1 MEALFFKVFGM
12 SVTGSIVILITLL
25 ARFLLKK
32 RSKRFIMIL
41 WAFVAVRLLIPIGF
55 DSSFSIFNFI
65 PLQTQTYTAAPRVQ
79 DAAIPDKRAYIN
91 IDEESVN
98 TGAVTMSED
107 PGSAELL
114 PDIKTVLS
122 LVWLAGAIGIAGSC
136 SVQYIRLKK
145 RLESAKKVSGNIY
158 VSEKISIPFVFGLFV
173 PRIYLPDVLE
183 KTEKEYILL
192 HEKTH
197 IKHGDWLI
205 KIIGTT
211 AVAVHWFNPL
221 VWLAY
226 MLFERDIEMSCDESV
241 VAGLS
246 DELKQAY
253 TMSIVSYAQKSNSKR
268 YLVTPLGFSK
278 VNFSKTEVTSRVKN
292 IINFKKGRTATA
304 IAITAA
310 LIIVGGACIPNSKT
324 RADEAT
330 VVTETTEETKTAE
343 TTKESSEATETS
355 ETTAPSEATGTS
367 GTTAPSE
374 STGTSGTTAPSESTE
389 ATEIKETEKDKEPE
403 EPEENLH
410 SNPAP
415 DYDLSSGH
423 AMYAKS
429 FVGVPYVKGGEDE
442 NGFDNKG
449 FVKYLYFQLFSS
461 GFPEDYDKLLNFG
474 LKASA
479 GKAQVSDIVCFSE
492 GDESELI
499 AFCVGDGK
507 AVYASPKEGKVVL
520 KDISEMKVKSIR
532 HLIDYNA
539 TFGNG

>member
-1 MEALFFKVFGM
+1 MMEALFFKVLGM

-65 PLQTQTYTAAPRVQ
+65 PLQTQTFTAAPRVQ
-79 DAAIPDKRAYIN
+79 DAAIPDKRAYID
-91 IDEESVN
+91 IDEGSVN
-98 TGAVTMSED
+98 PGAVTMSEE

-122 LVWLAGAIGIAGSC
+122 LVWFAGAVGMAGIC
-136 SVQYIRLKK
+136 FVRYIRLKK
-145 RLESAKKVSGNIY
+145 RLENAKKVSGNIY
-158 VSEKISIPFVFGLFV
+158 VSEKISIPFVFGLFA

-205 KIIGTT
+205 KIIGTA

-221 VWLAY
+221 VWLSY

-278 VNFSKTEVTSRVKN
+278 VNFCKTEVTNRVKN

-310 LIIVGGACIPNSKT
+310 LIAIGGACIPNSKT
-324 RADEAT
+324 SADEAT
-330 VVTETTEETKTAE
+330 VVTETTEETKAAE
-343 TTKESSEATETS
+343 STKEET
-355 ETTAPSEATGTS
+355 
-367 GTTAPSE
+367 E
-374 STGTSGTTAPSESTE
+374 STQ
-389 ATEIKETEKDKEPE
+389 IKETGKETEPE
-403 EPEENLH
+403 VPEENLP
-410 SNPAP
+410 SYPSP
-415 DYDLSSGH
+415 DYDLAPGH

-449 FVKYLYFQLFSS
+449 FVKYLYFQLFSA

-474 LKASA
+474 LKASVS
-479 GKAQVSDIVCFSE
+479 KAQVSDIVCFSE
-492 GDESELI
+492 GDNSELI
-499 AFCVGDGK
+499 AFCIGDGK

-520 KDISEMKVKSIR
+520 KDISKMKVKSIR
-532 HLIDYNA
+532 HLIDFYA
-539 TFGNG
+539 TSGNG

>member
-1 MEALFFKVFGM
+1 MMETLFFKVFGM

-98 TGAVTMSED
+98 TGAVTMSDD

-122 LVWLAGAIGIAGSC
+122 LVWLAGAIGIAGIC

-205 KIIGTT
+205 KIIGMT

-226 MLFERDIEMSCDESV
+226 ILFERDIEMNCDESV

-278 VNFSKTEVTSRVKN
+278 VNFSKTEVTNRVKN

-304 IAITAA
+304 LAITAA

-324 RADEAT
+324 SADEAT
-330 VVTETTEETKTAE
+330 VVTETTEETKAAE
-343 TTKESSEATETS
+343 TTKE
-355 ETTAPSEATGTS
+355 TTQ
-367 GTTAPSE
+367 
-374 STGTSGTTAPSESTE
+374 
-389 ATEIKETEKDKEPE
+389 IKETGKETEPE
-403 EPEENLH
+403 VPEENLP
-410 SNPAP
+410 SYPAP
-415 DYDLSSGH
+415 DYDIAPGDAKY
-423 AMYAKS
+423 AME
-429 FVGVPYVKGGEDE
+429 FLGVPYVEGGEDE

-449 FVKYLYFQLFSS
+449 FVKYLYFQMFSS
-461 GFPEDYDKLLNFG
+461 GFPDDYNELLYFG
-474 LKASA
+474 LKVSES
-479 GKAQVSDIVCFSE
+479 KAQVSDIVCFSE
-492 GDESELI
+492 GDNSELI
-499 AFCVGDGK
+499 AFCIGDGK

-520 KDISEMKVKSIR
+520 KDISKMKVKSIR
-532 HLIDYNA
+532 HLIDYYA
-539 TFGNG
+539 TSGNG

>member
-1 MEALFFKVFGM
+1 MMETLFFKVFGM

-98 TGAVTMSED
+98 TGAVTMSEE

-122 LVWLAGAIGIAGSC
+122 LVWLAGAIGIAGIC

-145 RLESAKKVSGNIY
+145 RLESAKNVSGNIY

-197 IKHGDWLI
+197 IKHGDWII
-205 KIIGTT
+205 KIIGMT

-226 MLFERDIEMSCDESV
+226 MLFERDIEMCCDESV

-278 VNFSKTEVTSRVKN
+278 VNFSKTEVTNRVKN

-304 IAITAA
+304 LAITAA

-324 RADEAT
+324 SADEAT
-330 VVTETTEETKTAE
+330 VVTETTEETKAAE
-343 TTKESSEATETS
+343 TTKE
-355 ETTAPSEATGTS
+355 TTQ
-367 GTTAPSE
+367 
-374 STGTSGTTAPSESTE
+374 
-389 ATEIKETEKDKEPE
+389 IKETGKETEPE
-403 EPEENLH
+403 VPEENLP
-410 SNPAP
+410 SYPAP
-415 DYDLSSGH
+415 DYDIAPGDAKY
-423 AMYAKS
+423 AME
-429 FVGVPYVKGGEDE
+429 FLGVPYVEGGEDE

-449 FVKYLYFQLFSS
+449 FVKYLYFQIFSS
-461 GFPEDYDKLLNFG
+461 GFPDDYNELLYFG
-474 LKASA
+474 LKVSES
-479 GKAQVSDIVCFSE
+479 KAQVSDIVCFSE
-492 GDESELI
+492 GDNSELI

-520 KDISEMKVKSIR
+520 KDISKMKVKSIR
-532 HLIDYNA
+532 HLIDYYA
-539 TFGNG
+539 TSGNG

>member
-1 MEALFFKVFGM
+1 MMEALFFKVLGM
-12 SVTGSIVILITLL
+12 SVTGSIVILITLI

-65 PLQTQTYTAAPRVQ
+65 PLQTQTFTAAPRVQ
-79 DAAIPDKRAYIN
+79 DAAIPDKRAYID
-91 IDEESVN
+91 IDEGSVN
-98 TGAVTMSED
+98 TGAVTMSEE

-122 LVWLAGAIGIAGSC
+122 LVWFAGAVGMAGIC
-136 SVQYIRLKK
+136 FVRYIRLKK
-145 RLESAKKVSGNIY
+145 RLENAKKVSGNIY

-205 KIIGTT
+205 KIIGTA

-221 VWLAY
+221 VWLSY

-241 VAGLS
+241 VAGLN

-278 VNFSKTEVTSRVKN
+278 VNFSKTEVTNRVKN

-310 LIIVGGACIPNSKT
+310 LIAIGGACIPNSKT
-324 RADEAT
+324 SADEAT
-330 VVTETTEETKTAE
+330 VVTETTEETKAAE
-343 TTKESSEATETS
+343 STKEETETS
-355 ETTAPSEATGTS
+355 ETTAPSESTETS
-367 GTTAPSE
+367 GTTVHS
-374 STGTSGTTAPSESTE
+374 E
-389 ATEIKETEKDKEPE
+389 ATESTQIKETGKDTEPE
-403 EPEENLH
+403 VPEENLP
-410 SNPAP
+410 SYPAP
-415 DYDLSSGH
+415 DYDLAPGD
-423 AMYAKS
+423 ANYAKS

-449 FVKYLYFQLFSS
+449 FVKYLYFQLFSA

-474 LKASA
+474 LKASVS
-479 GKAQVSDIVCFSE
+479 KAQVSDIVCFSE
-492 GDESELI
+492 GDNSELI
-499 AFCVGDGK
+499 AFCIGDGK

-520 KDISEMKVKSIR
+520 KDISKMKVKSIR
-532 HLIDYNA
+532 HLIDFYA
-539 TFGNG
+539 TSGNG

>member
-114 PDIKTVLS
+114 PEIKTVLS

-197 IKHGDWLI
+197 IKHGDWFI

-221 VWLAY
+221 VWLSY

-253 TMSIVSYAQKSNSKR
+253 TMSIVSYAQKSNRKR

-278 VNFSKTEVTSRVKN
+278 VNFSKTEVTNRVKN

-310 LIIVGGACIPNSKT
+310 LIAIGGACIPNSKT

-330 VVTETTEETKTAE
+330 VVTETTEETKAAE
-343 TTKESSEATETS
+343 STKESSVATE
-355 ETTAPSEATGTS
+355 
-367 GTTAPSE
+367 
-374 STGTSGTTAPSESTE
+374 TSGTTAPSESTE

-415 DYDLSSGH
+415 DYDLSPGH

-461 GFPEDYDKLLNFG
+461 GLPEDYDKLLNFG
-474 LKASA
+474 LKASVS
-479 GKAQVSDIVCFSE
+479 KAQVSDIVCFSE
-492 GDESELI
+492 GDNSELI
-499 AFCVGDGK
+499 AFCIGDGK

-520 KDISEMKVKSIR
+520 KDISKMKVKSIR
-532 HLIDYNA
+532 HLIDFYA
-539 TFGNG
+539 TSGNG

>member
-1 MEALFFKVFGM
+1 METLFFKVFGM

-79 DAAIPDKRAYIN
+79 DAAIPDKRAYID
-91 IDEESVN
+91 IDEGSVN
-98 TGAVTMSED
+98 TGAVTMSEE
-107 PGSAELL
+107 PESAELL

-122 LVWLAGAIGIAGSC
+122 LVWLAGAIGIAGIC

-145 RLESAKKVSGNIY
+145 RLESAKRVSGNIY

-197 IKHGDWLI
+197 IKHGDWII
-205 KIIGTT
+205 KIIGMT

-221 VWLAY
+221 VWLSY

-278 VNFSKTEVTSRVKN
+278 VNFSKTEVTNRVKN

-304 IAITAA
+304 LAITAA

-324 RADEAT
+324 SADEAT
-330 VVTETTEETKTAE
+330 VVTETTEETKAAE
-343 TTKESSEATETS
+343 TTKE
-355 ETTAPSEATGTS
+355 TTQ
-367 GTTAPSE
+367 
-374 STGTSGTTAPSESTE
+374 
-389 ATEIKETEKDKEPE
+389 IKETGKETEPE
-403 EPEENLH
+403 VPEENLP
-410 SNPAP
+410 SYPAP
-415 DYDLSSGH
+415 DYDIAPGDAKY
-423 AMYAKS
+423 AME
-429 FVGVPYVKGGEDE
+429 FLGVPYVEGGEDE

-449 FVKYLYFQLFSS
+449 FVKYLYFQMFSS
-461 GFPEDYDKLLNFG
+461 GFPDDYNELLYFG
-474 LKASA
+474 LKVSES
-479 GKAQVSDIVCFSE
+479 KAQVSDIVCFSE
-492 GDESELI
+492 GDNSELI
-499 AFCVGDGK
+499 AFCIGDGK
-507 AVYASPKEGKVVL
+507 AVYASPKEGKVVI
-520 KDISEMKVKSIR
+520 KDISKMKVKSIR
-532 HLIDYNA
+532 HLIDYYA
-539 TFGNG
+539 TSGNG

>member
-1 MEALFFKVFGM
+1 MDGLIFKILEM
-12 SVTGSIVILITLL
+12 SVTGSMVILITLL
-25 ARFLLKK
+25 ARLLLKK

-98 TGAVTMSED
+98 TGAVTMFED

-122 LVWLAGAIGIAGSC
+122 LVWLAGAIGIAGIC

-197 IKHGDWLI
+197 IKHGDWII
-205 KIIGTT
+205 KIIGMT

-221 VWLAY
+221 VWIAY
-226 MLFERDIEMSCDESV
+226 MLFERDIEMCCDESV

-278 VNFSKTEVTSRVKN
+278 VNFSKTEVTNRVKN

-304 IAITAA
+304 IAIAAA

-324 RADEAT
+324 SADEAT
-330 VVTETTEETKTAE
+330 VVTETTEETKAAE
-343 TTKESSEATETS
+343 TTKEETEATE
-355 ETTAPSEATGTS
+355 TS

-374 STGTSGTTAPSESTE
+374 
-389 ATEIKETEKDKEPE
+389 ATETTQIKETGKETEPE
-403 EPEENLH
+403 VPEENLP
-410 SNPAP
+410 SYPAP
-415 DYDLSSGH
+415 DYDLAPSDAKY
-423 AMYAKS
+423 AME
-429 FVGVPYVKGGEDE
+429 FLGVPYVEGGEDE

-449 FVKYLYFQLFSS
+449 FVKYLYFQIFSS
-461 GFPEDYDKLLNFG
+461 GFPDDYNELLYFG
-474 LKASA
+474 LKVSES
-479 GKAQVSDIVCFSE
+479 KAQVSDIVCFSE
-492 GDESELI
+492 GDNSELI

-520 KDISEMKVKSIR
+520 KDISKMKVKSIR
-532 HLIDYNA
+532 HLIDYYA
-539 TFGNG
+539 TSGNG

>member
-1 MEALFFKVFGM
+1 METLFFTVFGM

-122 LVWLAGAIGIAGSC
+122 LVWLAGAIGIAGIC
-136 SVQYIRLKK
+136 SVRYIRLKK

-197 IKHGDWLI
+197 IKHGDWII
-205 KIIGTT
+205 KIIGMT

-226 MLFERDIEMSCDESV
+226 MLFERDIEMNCDESV

-278 VNFSKTEVTSRVKN
+278 VNFSKTEVTNRVKN

-304 IAITAA
+304 LAITAA

-324 RADEAT
+324 SADEAT
-330 VVTETTEETKTAE
+330 VVTETTEETKAAE
-343 TTKESSEATETS
+343 TTKE
-355 ETTAPSEATGTS
+355 TTQ
-367 GTTAPSE
+367 
-374 STGTSGTTAPSESTE
+374 
-389 ATEIKETEKDKEPE
+389 IKETGKETEPE
-403 EPEENLH
+403 VPEENLP
-410 SNPAP
+410 SYPAP
-415 DYDLSSGH
+415 DYDIAPGDAKY
-423 AMYAKS
+423 AME
-429 FVGVPYVKGGEDE
+429 FLGVPYVEGGEDE

-449 FVKYLYFQLFSS
+449 FVKYLYFQIFSS
-461 GFPEDYDKLLNFG
+461 GFPDDYNELLYFG
-474 LKASA
+474 LKVSES
-479 GKAQVSDIVCFSE
+479 KAQVSDIVCFSE
-492 GDESELI
+492 GDNSELI

-520 KDISEMKVKSIR
+520 KDISKMKVKSIR
-532 HLIDYNA
+532 HLIDYYA
-539 TFGNG
+539 TSGNG

>member
-1 MEALFFKVFGM
+1 METLFFKVFGM

-65 PLQTQTYTAAPRVQ
+65 PLQTQTYTAAPRVK

-98 TGAVTMSED
+98 TRAVTMSED
-107 PGSAELL
+107 PGIAELL

-122 LVWLAGAIGIAGSC
+122 LVWLAGAIGIAGIC

-226 MLFERDIEMSCDESV
+226 MLFERDIEMNCDESV

-278 VNFSKTEVTSRVKN
+278 VNFSKTEVTNRVKN

-304 IAITAA
+304 LAITAA

-324 RADEAT
+324 SADEAT
-330 VVTETTEETKTAE
+330 VVTETTEETKAAE
-343 TTKESSEATETS
+343 TTKE
-355 ETTAPSEATGTS
+355 TAQ
-367 GTTAPSE
+367 
-374 STGTSGTTAPSESTE
+374 
-389 ATEIKETEKDKEPE
+389 IKETGKETEPE
-403 EPEENLH
+403 VPEENLP
-410 SNPAP
+410 SYPAP
-415 DYDLSSGH
+415 DYDIAPGD
-423 AMYAKS
+423 AKYAQL
-429 FVGVPYVKGGEDE
+429 FLGVPYVEGGEDE

-449 FVKYLYFQLFSS
+449 FVKYLYFQIFSS
-461 GFPEDYDKLLNFG
+461 GFPDDYNELLHFG
-474 LKASA
+474 LKVSES
-479 GKAQVSDIVCFSE
+479 KAQVSDIVCFSE
-492 GDESELI
+492 GDNSELI
-499 AFCVGDGK
+499 AFCIGDGK

-520 KDISEMKVKSIR
+520 KDISKMKVKSIR
-532 HLIDYNA
+532 HLIDYYA
-539 TFGNG
+539 TSGNG

>member
-1 MEALFFKVFGM
+1 METLFFKVFGM

-122 LVWLAGAIGIAGSC
+122 LVWLAGAIGIAGIC
-136 SVQYIRLKK
+136 SVRYIRLKK

-205 KIIGTT
+205 KIIGMT

-226 MLFERDIEMSCDESV
+226 MLFERDIEMNCDESV

-278 VNFSKTEVTSRVKN
+278 VNFSKTEVTNRVKN

-304 IAITAA
+304 LAITAA

-324 RADEAT
+324 SADEAT
-330 VVTETTEETKTAE
+330 VVTETTEETKAAE
-343 TTKESSEATETS
+343 TTKE
-355 ETTAPSEATGTS
+355 TTQ
-367 GTTAPSE
+367 
-374 STGTSGTTAPSESTE
+374 
-389 ATEIKETEKDKEPE
+389 IKETGKETEPE
-403 EPEENLH
+403 VPEENLP
-410 SNPAP
+410 SYPAP
-415 DYDLSSGH
+415 DYDIAPGDAKY
-423 AMYAKS
+423 AME
-429 FVGVPYVKGGEDE
+429 FLGVPYVEGGEDE

-449 FVKYLYFQLFSS
+449 FVKYLYFQIFSS
-461 GFPEDYDKLLNFG
+461 GFPDDYNELLYFG
-474 LKASA
+474 LKVSES
-479 GKAQVSDIVCFSE
+479 KAQVSDIVCFSE
-492 GDESELI
+492 GDNSELI

-520 KDISEMKVKSIR
+520 KDISKMKVKSIR
-532 HLIDYNA
+532 HLIDYYA
-539 TFGNG
+539 TSGNG

>member
-1 MEALFFKVFGM
+1 METLFFKVFGM

-122 LVWLAGAIGIAGSC
+122 LVWLAGAIGIAGIC

-205 KIIGTT
+205 KIIGMT

-226 MLFERDIEMSCDESV
+226 MLFERDIEMNCDECV

-278 VNFSKTEVTSRVKN
+278 VNFSKTEVTNRVKN

-304 IAITAA
+304 LAITAA

-324 RADEAT
+324 SADEAT
-330 VVTETTEETKTAE
+330 VVTETTEETKAAE
-343 TTKESSEATETS
+343 TTKE
-355 ETTAPSEATGTS
+355 TTQ
-367 GTTAPSE
+367 
-374 STGTSGTTAPSESTE
+374 
-389 ATEIKETEKDKEPE
+389 IKETGKETEPE
-403 EPEENLH
+403 VPEENLP
-410 SNPAP
+410 SYPAP
-415 DYDLSSGH
+415 DYDIAPGDAKY
-423 AMYAKS
+423 AME
-429 FVGVPYVKGGEDE
+429 FLGVPYVEGGEDE

-449 FVKYLYFQLFSS
+449 FVKYLYFQIFSS
-461 GFPEDYDKLLNFG
+461 GFPDDYNELLYFG
-474 LKASA
+474 LKVSES
-479 GKAQVSDIVCFSE
+479 KAQVSDIVCFSE
-492 GDESELI
+492 GDNSELI

-520 KDISEMKVKSIR
+520 KDISKMKVKSIR
-532 HLIDYNA
+532 HLIDYYA
-539 TFGNG
+539 TSGNG

>member
-1 MEALFFKVFGM
+1 METLFFKVFGM

-122 LVWLAGAIGIAGSC
+122 LVWLAGAIGIAGIC

-205 KIIGTT
+205 KIIGMT

-226 MLFERDIEMSCDESV
+226 MLFERDIEMNCDESV

-278 VNFSKTEVTSRVKN
+278 VNFSKTEVTNRVKN

-304 IAITAA
+304 LAITAA

-324 RADEAT
+324 SADEAT
-330 VVTETTEETKTAE
+330 VVTETTEETKAAE
-343 TTKESSEATETS
+343 TTKE
-355 ETTAPSEATGTS
+355 TTQ
-367 GTTAPSE
+367 
-374 STGTSGTTAPSESTE
+374 
-389 ATEIKETEKDKEPE
+389 IKETGKETEPE
-403 EPEENLH
+403 VPEENLP
-410 SNPAP
+410 SYPAP
-415 DYDLSSGH
+415 DYDLAPGD
-423 AMYAKS
+423 AMYAKV
-429 FVGVPYVKGGEDE
+429 FLGVPYVEGGEDE

-449 FVKYLYFQLFSS
+449 FVKYLYFQIFSS
-461 GFPEDYDKLLNFG
+461 GFPDDYNELLYFG
-474 LKASA
+474 LKVSES
-479 GKAQVSDIVCFSE
+479 KAQVSDIVCFSE
-492 GDESELI
+492 GDNSELI

-520 KDISEMKVKSIR
+520 KDISKMKVKSIR
-532 HLIDYNA
+532 HLIDYYA
-539 TFGNG
+539 TSGNG

>member
-1 MEALFFKVFGM
+1 METLFFTVFGM

-122 LVWLAGAIGIAGSC
+122 LVWLAGAIGIAGIC
-136 SVQYIRLKK
+136 SVRYIRLKK

-205 KIIGTT
+205 KIIGMT

-226 MLFERDIEMSCDESV
+226 MLFERDIEMNCDESV

-278 VNFSKTEVTSRVKN
+278 VNFSKTEVTNRVKN

-304 IAITAA
+304 LAITAA

-324 RADEAT
+324 SADEAT
-330 VVTETTEETKTAE
+330 VVTETTEETKAAE
-343 TTKESSEATETS
+343 TTKE
-355 ETTAPSEATGTS
+355 TTQ
-367 GTTAPSE
+367 
-374 STGTSGTTAPSESTE
+374 
-389 ATEIKETEKDKEPE
+389 IKETGKETEPE
-403 EPEENLH
+403 VPEENLP
-410 SNPAP
+410 SYPAP
-415 DYDLSSGH
+415 DYDIAPGDAKY
-423 AMYAKS
+423 AME
-429 FVGVPYVKGGEDE
+429 FLGVPYVEGGEDE

-449 FVKYLYFQLFSS
+449 FVKYLYFQIFSS
-461 GFPEDYDKLLNFG
+461 GFPDDYNELLYFG
-474 LKASA
+474 LKVSES
-479 GKAQVSDIVCFSE
+479 KAQVSDIVCFSE
-492 GDESELI
+492 GDNSELI

-520 KDISEMKVKSIR
+520 KDISKMKVKSIR
-532 HLIDYNA
+532 HLIDYYA
-539 TFGNG
+539 TSGNG

>member
-1 MEALFFKVFGM
+1 METLFFKVFGM

-122 LVWLAGAIGIAGSC
+122 LVWLAGAIGIAGIC

-205 KIIGTT
+205 KIIGMT

-226 MLFERDIEMSCDESV
+226 MLFERDIEMNCDECV

-278 VNFSKTEVTSRVKN
+278 VNFSKTEVTNRVKN

-304 IAITAA
+304 LAITAA

-324 RADEAT
+324 SADEAT
-330 VVTETTEETKTAE
+330 VVTETTEETKAAE
-343 TTKESSEATETS
+343 TTKE
-355 ETTAPSEATGTS
+355 TTQ
-367 GTTAPSE
+367 
-374 STGTSGTTAPSESTE
+374 
-389 ATEIKETEKDKEPE
+389 IKETGKETEPE
-403 EPEENLH
+403 VPEENLP
-410 SNPAP
+410 SYPAP
-415 DYDLSSGH
+415 DYDIAPGDAKY
-423 AMYAKS
+423 AME
-429 FVGVPYVKGGEDE
+429 FLGVPYVEGGEDE

-449 FVKYLYFQLFSS
+449 FVKYLYFQIFSS
-461 GFPEDYDKLLNFG
+461 GFPDDYNELLHFG
-474 LKASA
+474 LKVSES
-479 GKAQVSDIVCFSE
+479 KAQVSDIVCFSE
-492 GDESELI
+492 GDNSELI

-520 KDISEMKVKSIR
+520 KDISKMKVKSIR
-532 HLIDYNA
+532 HLIDYYA
-539 TFGNG
+539 TSGNG

>member
-1 MEALFFKVFGM
+1 METLFFKVFGM

-98 TGAVTMSED
+98 TGAVTMSDD

-122 LVWLAGAIGIAGSC
+122 LVWLAGAIGIAGIC

-205 KIIGTT
+205 KIIGMT

-226 MLFERDIEMSCDESV
+226 MLFERDIEMNCDESV

-278 VNFSKTEVTSRVKN
+278 VNFSKTEVTNRVKN

-304 IAITAA
+304 LAITAA

-324 RADEAT
+324 SADEAT
-330 VVTETTEETKTAE
+330 VVTETTEETKAAE
-343 TTKESSEATETS
+343 TTKESSVATETS
-355 ETTAPSEATGTS
+355 ETTAPSEATE
-367 GTTAPSE
+367 TTQ
-374 STGTSGTTAPSESTE
+374 
-389 ATEIKETEKDKEPE
+389 IKETGKETEPE
-403 EPEENLH
+403 VPEENLP
-410 SNPAP
+410 SYPAP
-415 DYDLSSGH
+415 DYDIAPGDAKY
-423 AMYAKS
+423 AME
-429 FVGVPYVKGGEDE
+429 FLGVPYVEGGEDE

-449 FVKYLYFQLFSS
+449 FVKYLYFQMFSS
-461 GFPEDYDKLLNFG
+461 GFPDDYNELLYFG
-474 LKASA
+474 LKVSES
-479 GKAQVSDIVCFSE
+479 KAQVSDIVCFSE
-492 GDESELI
+492 GDNSELI

-520 KDISEMKVKSIR
+520 KDISKMKVKSIR
-532 HLIDYNA
+532 HLIDYYA
-539 TFGNG
+539 TSGNG

>member
-1 MEALFFKVFGM
+1 METLFFKVFGM

-79 DAAIPDKRAYIN
+79 DASIPDKRAYIN

-122 LVWLAGAIGIAGSC
+122 LVWLAGAIGIAGIC

-173 PRIYLPDVLE
+173 PRIYLPDVIE

-205 KIIGTT
+205 KIIGMT

-226 MLFERDIEMSCDESV
+226 MLFERDIEMNCDESV

-253 TMSIVSYAQKSNSKR
+253 TLSIVSYAQKSNSKR

-278 VNFSKTEVTSRVKN
+278 VNFSKTEVTNRVKN

-304 IAITAA
+304 LAITAA

-324 RADEAT
+324 SADEAT
-330 VVTETTEETKTAE
+330 VVTETTEETKAAE
-343 TTKESSEATETS
+343 TTKE
-355 ETTAPSEATGTS
+355 TTQ
-367 GTTAPSE
+367 
-374 STGTSGTTAPSESTE
+374 
-389 ATEIKETEKDKEPE
+389 IKETGKETEPE
-403 EPEENLH
+403 VPEENLP
-410 SNPAP
+410 SYPAP
-415 DYDLSSGH
+415 DYDIAPGDAKY
-423 AMYAKS
+423 AME
-429 FVGVPYVKGGEDE
+429 FLGVPYVEGGEDE

-449 FVKYLYFQLFSS
+449 FVKYLYFQIFSS
-461 GFPEDYDKLLNFG
+461 GFPDDYNELLYFG
-474 LKASA
+474 LKVSES
-479 GKAQVSDIVCFSE
+479 KAQVSDIVCFSE
-492 GDESELI
+492 GDNSELI

-520 KDISEMKVKSIR
+520 KDISKMKVKSIR
-532 HLIDYNA
+532 HLIDYYA
-539 TFGNG
+539 TSGNG

>member
-1 MEALFFKVFGM
+1 MEALFFKVLGM

-55 DSSFSIFNFI
+55 DSSFSIFNLI
-65 PLQTQTYTAAPRVQ
+65 PLQTQTFTAAPRVQ
-79 DAAIPDKRAYIN
+79 DAAIPDKRAYID
-91 IDEESVN
+91 IDEGSVN
-98 TGAVTMSED
+98 TGAVTMSEE

-122 LVWLAGAIGIAGSC
+122 LVWLAGAVGMAGIC
-136 SVQYIRLKK
+136 SVRYIRLKK

-183 KTEKEYILL
+183 KNEKEYILL

-205 KIIGTT
+205 KIIGTA

-221 VWLAY
+221 VWLSY

-241 VAGLS
+241 VAALN

-278 VNFSKTEVTSRVKN
+278 VNFSKTEVTNRVKN

-310 LIIVGGACIPNSKT
+310 LIAIGGACIPNSKT
-324 RADEAT
+324 SADEAT
-330 VVTETTEETKTAE
+330 VVTETTEETKAAE
-343 TTKESSEATETS
+343 TTKEE
-355 ETTAPSEATGTS
+355 
-367 GTTAPSE
+367 
-374 STGTSGTTAPSESTE
+374 TE
-389 ATEIKETEKDKEPE
+389 ATQIKETGKEMEPE
-403 EPEENLH
+403 VPEENLP
-410 SNPAP
+410 SYPAP
-415 DYDLSSGH
+415 DYDLAPGD
-423 AMYAKS
+423 AMYAME
-429 FVGVPYVKGGEDE
+429 FLGVPYVEGGEDE

-449 FVKYLYFQLFSS
+449 FVKYLYFQIFSS
-461 GFPEDYDKLLNFG
+461 GFPDDYNELLHFG
-474 LKASA
+474 LKVSES
-479 GKAQVSDIVCFSE
+479 KAQVSDIVCFSE
-492 GDESELI
+492 GDNSELI
-499 AFCVGDGK
+499 AFCIGDGK

-520 KDISEMKVKSIR
+520 KDISKMKVKSIR
-532 HLIDYNA
+532 HLIDYYA
-539 TFGNG
+539 TSGNG

>member
-1 MEALFFKVFGM
+1 MEALFLKVFGM

-41 WAFVAVRLLIPIGF
+41 WAFVAIRLLIPIEFG
-55 DSSFSIFNFI
+55 SSFSIFNFI

-114 PDIKTVLS
+114 PDTKTVLS
-122 LVWLAGAIGIAGSC
+122 LVWLAGAIGIAGIC
-136 SVQYIRLKK
+136 FVQYIRLKK

-226 MLFERDIEMSCDESV
+226 MLFERDIEMNCDESV

-330 VVTETTEETKTAE
+330 VVTETTEETKAAE
-343 TTKESSEATETS
+343 TTKEETEATETS
-355 ETTAPSEATGTS
+355 ETTAPSE
-367 GTTAPSE
+367 
-374 STGTSGTTAPSESTE
+374 STGSAQN
-389 ATEIKETEKDKEPE
+389 KETEKETEPE
-403 EPEENLH
+403 VPEENLP
-410 SNPAP
+410 SYPAP
-415 DYDLSSGH
+415 DYDLVPGD
-423 AMYAKS
+423 AKYAKV
-429 FVGVPYVKGGEDE
+429 FLGVPYVEGGEDE

-449 FVKYLYFQLFSS
+449 FVKYLYFQLFSA

-474 LKASA
+474 LKVSES
-479 GKAQVSDIVCFSE
+479 KAQVSDIVCFSE
-492 GDESELI
+492 GDNSELI
-499 AFCVGDGK
+499 AFCIGDGK

-520 KDISEMKVKSIR
+520 KDISKMKVKSIR
-532 HLIDYNA
+532 HLIDFYA
-539 TFGNG
+539 TSGNG